1 MKTHTTP
8 RSGQQ
13 RERGSALLVSLM
25 VMVGLSLLGLGFV
38 AISETESVI
47 AVNERNASQVQGIA
61 EAGARAAVEWFQ
73 DPQWAR
79 NQNFMPVNSDT
90 VVASGGFKRQRTV
103 TGYTGVYKPTP
114 AVLLLDRPYRPAPQN
129 RFYGNEENADL
140 EFNRT
145 NAAAQLTAINTAL
158 FGADSRTAG
167 RIEEIKMYA
176 PPMIGGALVG
186 GFWEGG
192 ERYGLA
198 TISVTAEKWSRAT
211 GGSLMSRRTVRI
223 VVGEFPMPVPGGPI
237 QTTTG
242 IDVTG
247 NFNVHWG
254 DVTSFVNI
262 AAGGSSLPDSSF
274 PWANPYERPSF
285 ERGYDETV
293 WPMAGGTNWLAEV
306 VDKTYDDP
314 WFGSRSRAGNGI
326 CGANCGT
333 YAANVND
340 VSLTYSGFANQTTNT
355 YPVSKLVT
363 FPDIQYD
370 VWKRIALAGKG
381 MRGVNYFVW
390 DSATGGFKKNG
401 QGTARPAAY
410 WVNTLNGAKLGA
422 GIYFFETRDKQRPR
436 ADRSNLTP
444 ALSWNS
450 ADFNGPFRM
459 EGFIYFNAAEYGT
472 SGMGTC
478 CPAEQYAM
486 PPEIFRDIG
495 YRVWDTTTSNW
506 AVDVDGNF
514 ILADAANGQWDYQ
527 DVNNNNQFDLVLTPA
542 TWNFDSNDPAVVNH
556 TNQRR
561 PVTWGP
567 GCSVAVCSEPHEP
580 YINFIYPA
588 NPDDPVTARWENP
601 AAQTRRPKRRGV
613 TCTAASSAADC
624 TSNGYDDPGGMV
636 SMSVIAD
643 GVVFNEGA
651 YDSSGNAAYYG
662 AVLVRGDVDATGTPN
677 IYFDARLLKG
687 TPPRNMPRVTIYSV
701 ETDDPIQ

>member
-61 EAGARAAVEWFQ
+61 ETGARAAVEWFQ

-79 NQNFMPVNSDT
+79 NQNFIPVNVDT
-90 VVASGGFKRQRTV
+90 LFAAGGYKRQRVV
-103 TGYTGVYKPTP
+103 TGYTGVYKPSP
-114 AVLLLDRPYRPAPQN
+114 AVLLFDRPYRPAPAN
-129 RFYGNEENADL
+129 RFYGSEASADI
-140 EFNRT
+140 EFNRS

-158 FGADSRTAG
+158 FGADSRTTG
-167 RIEEIKMYA
+167 RIEEIKIYA
-176 PPMIGGALVG
+176 PPMIGGTLVN
-186 GFWEGG
+186 GFWSGDAQ
-192 ERYGLA
+192 RYGLA
-198 TISVTAEKWSRAT
+198 TVAVTAEKWSRAT
-211 GGSLMSRRTVRI
+211 GGSLMSRRTVRV
-223 VVGEFPMPVPGGPI
+223 VVGEFPVPVPGGPI
-237 QTTTG
+237 QTTTA
-242 IDVTG
+242 INVTG

-254 DVTSFVNI
+254 DITSYVNI
-262 AAGGSSLPDSSF
+262 AAGGATLPDSSF
-274 PWANPYERPSF
+274 PWANPYERPQF
-285 ERGYDETV
+285 ERGYDDIV
-293 WPMAGGTNWLAEV
+293 WPVPAGGVNWLNEV

-314 WFGSRSRAGNGI
+314 WFGSRSRQGNAL
-326 CGANCGT
+326 CAPNCGT
-333 YAANVND
+333 YTQNSND
-340 VSLTYSGFANQTTNT
+340 IALTFSGFADQTTNT
-355 YPVSKLVT
+355 FPVSKLVN

-381 MRGVNYFVW
+381 MRGVNYFTY
-390 DSATGGFKKNG
+390 DAGTGGFKKNG

-422 GIYFFETRDKQRPR
+422 GIYFFDTTDRQRPR
-436 ADRSNLTP
+436 ADGSNLTP

-450 ADFNGPFRM
+450 ADFNAPFRM
-459 EGFIYFNAAEYGT
+459 EGFVYFNAQVYGT

-478 CPAEQYAM
+478 CPAELYNM

-495 YRVWDTTTSNW
+495 YRVWNPTTSSW
-506 AVDVDGNF
+506 AVDADGNF
-514 ILADAANGQWDYQ
+514 IIADAANSQWDYQ
-527 DVNNNNQFDLVLTPA
+527 DINNNGRFDLVLTPA
-542 TWNFDSNDPAVVNH
+542 TWDFNSNDPGVVAHND
-556 TNQRR
+556 QRR

-567 GCSVAVCSEPHEP
+567 GCSVAICSEPHEP

-588 NPDDPVTARWENP
+588 NANDPVVARWETTE
-601 AAQTRRPKRRGV
+601 TRRPKRRGV
-613 TCTAASSAADC
+613 TCNAASSAADC

-636 SMSVIAD
+636 SLNVIAD
-643 GVVFNEGA
+643 GIVFNEGS
-651 YDSSGNAAYYG
+651 YDSSGNAVYYG
-662 AVLVRGDVDATGTPN
+662 AVLIRRDVDATGTPD

-687 TPPRNMPRVTIYSV
+687 TPPRNMPRVTIYSL